1 MFNLIFYTMI
11 KSLNTEYQGQV
22 EEAFELLSIYN
33 ELDNRRNEA
42 EALDL
47 WSKVEVYDKQCERV
61 FNDYLEAIEDLPQD
75 EIDNID
81 ETLYS

>member
-1 MFNLIFYTMI
+1 MI
-11 KSLNTEYQGQV
+11 NAINTEYQSQV

-33 ELDNRRNEA
+33 EFDNRRNEA
-42 EALDL
+42 IALDES
-47 WSKVEVYDKQCERV
+47 SKIRFYDKQCERV

>member
-1 MFNLIFYTMI
+1 MI
-11 KSLNTEYQGQV
+11 KAINTEYQSQV

-33 ELDNRRNEA
+33 EFDNRRTDA
-42 EALDL
+42 EAQDDHENF
-47 WSKVEVYDKQCERV
+47 KVYDKQCERV